1 MNNLKISKPPFT
13 TIMEDVLK
21 KIAEEVGF
29 DIEKIIERIEK
40 EYNVKIGKG
49 NRNNIEKLLKSLKD

>member
-1 MNNLKISKPPFT
+1 
-13 TIMEDVLK
+13 MEDVLK

-29 DIEKIIERIEK
+29 DIDKIIERIEK

-49 NRNNIEKLLKSLKD
+49 NRKNIEKLLKSLKD